1 MSLKAIEIRK
11 MEEKVNNLETDCKLT
26 QIMNKEEQQKVA
38 WLTEKVKKLEKEMTL
53 GEPLG

>member
-1 MSLKAIEIRK
+1 